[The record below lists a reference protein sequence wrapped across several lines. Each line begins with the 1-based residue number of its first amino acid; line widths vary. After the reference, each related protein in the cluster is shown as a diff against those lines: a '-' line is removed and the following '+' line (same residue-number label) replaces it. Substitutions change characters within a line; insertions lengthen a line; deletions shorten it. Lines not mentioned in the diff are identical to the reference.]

1 MRLLIIIL
9 NLLSIIAG
17 LITSIIG
24 SNILAVGGWLIALI
38 WMSNYYLENKSQTE
52 RGNNEKN

>member
-38 WMSNYYLENKSQTE
+38 WMSNYYLENKKLTE
-52 RGNNEKN
+52 RENNEKN

>member
-38 WMSNYYLENKSQTE
+38 WMSNYYLENKKLTE
-52 RGNNEKN
+52 RENND